1 MTTINRI
8 SCNVALVAFAIAAL
22 PPLAANAALPEGY
35 TEVEYIASSGGQY
48 IDTGVVPKSTTRLVC
63 DFRFTSVPTARV
75 RCGWG
80 SAGSEEALWF
90 GNTAD
95 FSEFAASVSA
105 TYVQSLPS
113 VAVDTN
119 RHVFDLAKG
128 SQKFD
133 GKEFATEATLGDTAL
148 TGNDTAG
155 KPKTMYLFSLHQGWS
170 PPVGPCG
177 SMEVYSC
184 QVYDG
189 ETLVRDFVPSVR
201 SSDNKAGLYDRVTDA
216 FFGNLGSGDLDAGP
230 EVCYFVGVEYIECD
244 GNQYIDTLWTNGSNH
259 VITFDLQPTELPTA
273 SGTGAGGVITYYGCR
288 STHEAQNISFFM
300 DFVNN
305 APAFSVDFNNGSY
318 ATYRLN
324 AANVSTNR
332 RYVVVNSAASR
343 SVTGYDASGNVVST
357 VSDTD
362 NCTASFSCAGS
373 AYLFAINNMSSG
385 SPALLWNNKAKMKFY
400 GATVETADGEPCCNL
415 VPCLKNGTTPG
426 VYDTVRDIF
435 LPNAGSGTFTYGAET
450 GVVYGLEPQGDA
462 FAVSPIPDQVAATPA
477 ALAAGIEP
485 SVTVSNLATSV
496 ELVQGTHYTVA
507 YSNNT
512 VTGTAYA
519 IVTGVGDYDEESA
532 VVPFVINCPFD
543 PSNFDHTM
551 TISPSV
557 GKVTSPLT
565 NFPILVRLSNA
576 RQPWFNPA
584 DCAANG
590 ADLRFTLADGTL
602 LAHEID
608 TWNSSGES
616 LVWVNVPSL
625 SASTVVTAYWGAKNA
640 AFLPVVNPADTW
652 PDFIAV
658 YHLGEGDATARDS
671 SANGYDAV
679 NAAAVTLGSNPKVGG
694 CARITGVYDTGVKS
708 LTRTAAAKPLSDR
721 SRLTMSAWVA
731 WDAYASAS
739 EKTSANISIG
749 KKWTGWGDQGG
760 GFDCRFFEAQ
770 PYFGLVLNSGT
781 GSGTL
786 HNWNSDVAATGGSW
800 MYLTCTINDA
810 TAAKYVNGELLL
822 PDKYNGGGA
831 MFGGNPT
838 TTLAHGVLGPD
849 TGPYKFGATLA
860 TGRMDEVRL
869 RDGVASAEW
878 IAADYAQQNVDDFLF
893 YAEPVDEA
901 FTIAPIP
908 DQTVSSVAELFAGVT
923 PSMTVSNLTA
933 GTELSLG
940 TDYTVTY
947 QNNTSLGLAYAIVA
961 GRGEY
966 AAYTN
971 RTPFLIGGIDAY
983 YIVAGSTSDAADNST
998 VSGDGSN
1005 PTGWATTKGS
1015 GTRAIKGITEDNTVY
1030 YVWQYRW
1037 VRTPPRKNYATPPTS
1052 AIVVEPSCTWELGDK
1067 LTGQTLTLS
1076 NLFVRTGGKLV
1087 VAAVGDGAVT
1097 VNNTY
1102 AGNWTMDEGSTV
1114 SIAASKEADGAV
1126 KSFTLSATV
1135 TGRGAIVM
1143 PSTAKANAYDGTLA
1157 NKITGDISGFTGDI
1171 GTWNGYNAVS
1181 LELVNAASI
1190 PGDPVPEEVAYVI
1203 VTNSATL
1210 KIDQDWTSPTN
1221 RIWILGDAGTPTIN
1235 VPSGKTVTIDGDLVG
1250 SVGFKKTGTGTLVIR
1265 GASPAFSGEITINQG
1280 VVRFAGQGARVA
1292 ASAGV
1297 TLTEAGGTYE
1307 IAALAVSPIP
1317 DQIVTSLDDLAAGI
1331 CPTLVVSNLE
1341 DGVELTLDTDY
1352 TVAYANNTA
1361 YGVATV
1367 TVTGQG
1373 EYAGMV
1379 KRVEF
1384 IIHSVK
1390 EVTANY
1396 DLAAG
1401 EDWTDFESVT
1411 VASGVTIDLKGH
1423 NLTISGLNGSGTITD
1438 SVGGGELH
1446 YHVPATYASGYEAKI
1461 EGVSLTGGLKLV
1473 KEGPGQLTAIK
1484 QRQTYTGGTVVDAGI
1499 LKYGCTGNNSID
1511 STYPFGY
1518 SSASEKGTISVSA
1531 GAILDPAGSHNW
1543 ENHTITLNGG
1553 MISNTVAQTS
1563 GLFNPKLVLTA
1574 DSTFASEKSY
1584 SLAVTSGNLNG
1595 HTLRVWFAHN
1605 GETLNFCP
1613 DGLSNG
1619 TVYVVDGSWF
1629 KSASKNATA
1638 PTVDLSVYCAL
1649 KMDSYSWT
1657 IRNYTA
1663 RYNQNYAEGTAALNV
1678 LGTFTPVENYFYGP
1692 TMQDGSA
1699 IDLSAKTGAWNVKS
1713 SLAWK
1718 NYNNGTTKFAEGASV
1733 AILLGGRT
1741 PAIGEK
1747 IVTWTAATKPAD
1759 SVSFTNATYFLHA
1772 RADGLYAEAPRT
1784 FAAMEISDIE
1794 TAWTPADVAAA
1805 IESSL
1810 VVSNL
1815 VSGGALTLGTDYT
1828 YTYIVD
1834 DGKCIVTITGHGDN
1848 EGFSAVRTFN
1858 IGEILVRRSSFDYSM
1873 DIAPS
1878 VGKVT
1883 GTLTNFPVLVRL
1895 STAIEKFSYG
1905 KCKPDE
1911 IRFFLPDGTLL
1922 EHEIDYWNENG
1933 ESTVWVNVPELTAD
1947 TVISA
1952 YWGLRAGQGILPPIT
1967 SKTWPEYVGVW
1978 HFSEES
1984 GSARDS
1990 SGNGYHTDNGGGT
2003 VSNLNAKVGL
2013 ARNANMTPMITSVT
2027 KLDSASAAK
2036 PITTMSKFSVSG
2048 WMYSNVDVA
2057 TASKKYPQ
2065 QIRNKNGWDESTGW
2079 YTGIEGASDKFCGNG
2094 SGKTRTIITLS
2105 ASIYTNWVYIT
2116 TIFNDTSCSVYA
2128 NGAFVTNTP
2137 INTVKASTTYPLRF
2151 ATDFNGIMDEYRIHD
2166 RLQDAAYI
2174 EADYATQT
2182 DPDFLTFGNVKNPA
2196 PTMLILR

>member
-1 MTTINRI
+1 MKI
-8 SCNVALVAFAIAAL
+8 SHKLHFTLAVALAACAASAAL
-22 PPLAANAALPEGY
+22 PLGY
-35 TEVEYIASSGGQY
+35 TEVEYIASSGTQY
-48 IDTGVVPKSTTRLVC
+48 IDTGIVPKSTTRLVC
-63 DFRFTSVPTARV
+63 DFRLPIVPTARF

-80 SAGSEEALWF
+80 SAGSQEALWF

-95 FSEFAASVSA
+95 FSDFATSVSA
-105 TYVQSLPS
+105 TYVQTQPG
-113 VAVDTN
+113 VAVDTD

-128 SQKFD
+128 SLKFD
-133 GKEFATEATLGDTAL
+133 GYEYSTEATLGDTAL
-148 TGNDTAG
+148 TGKDTAG
-155 KPKTMYLFSLHQGWS
+155 KAKTMYLFTLHQGWS

-184 QVYDG
+184 QIYDG
-189 ETLVRDFVPSVR
+189 ETLVRDFVPAVR
-201 SSDNKAGLYDRVTDA
+201 ASDNKAGLYDTVTKA
-216 FFGNLGSGDLDAGP
+216 FFGNLGTGDFTAGP
-230 EVCYFVGVEYIECD
+230 EVRYYVGVEYIECD

-259 VITFDLQPTELPTA
+259 VITFDIQPTVLPTK

-288 STHEAQNISFFM
+288 SAYNGRNISFFM

-305 APAFSVDFNNGSY
+305 KPAFSVDFNNGNY
-318 ATYRLN
+318 ETYRLN
-324 AANVSTNR
+324 AANVSTNY
-332 RYVVVNSAASR
+332 RYVVVDSAASR
-343 SVTGYDASGNVVST
+343 SVTGYDASSNVVST
-357 VSDTD
+357 ASDPD
-362 NCTASFSCAGS
+362 NCAATFSCAGS
-373 AYLFAINNMSSG
+373 AYLFAINDMSSG
-385 SPALLWNNKAKMKFY
+385 SPAFLWNNKAKMKFY
-400 GATVETADGEPCCNL
+400 GGTIETVDGEPCCNL
-415 VPCLKNGTTPG
+415 VPCLKSGVTPG
-426 VYDTVRDIF
+426 VYDTVRDTF

-450 GVVYGLEPQGDA
+450 GVIYGLEPEGDV
-462 FAVSPIPDQVAATPA
+462 FSVSPIPDQLAATPE
-477 ALAAGIEP
+477 ALAAGIAP

-496 ELVQGTHYTVA
+496 ELVQGTDYTVA
-507 YSNNT
+507 YSNNIA
-512 VTGTAYA
+512 TGTAYA
-519 IVTGVGDYDEESA
+519 IVTGAGDYAEKTA
-532 VVPFVINCPFD
+532 VVTFVIDCPFD
-543 PSNFDHTM
+543 ASNYDHTM
-551 TISPSV
+551 TISPAT
-557 GKVTSPLT
+557 GAITAPLT
-565 NFPILVRLSNA
+565 NFPILVRLSTS
-576 RQPWFNPA
+576 RQPWFNPS

-590 ADLRFTLADGTL
+590 ADLRFALSDGTL

-608 TWNSSGES
+608 TWNAAGES
-616 LVWVNVPSL
+616 TVWVNIPEL
-625 SASTVVTAYWGAKNA
+625 TASTVVNAYWGAKSA
-640 AFLPVVNPADTW
+640 AFLPIMNPADAW

-679 NAAAVTLGSNPKVGG
+679 NGGAVSLGSNPRVGG
-694 CARITGVYDTGVKS
+694 CASITGSYVSDVTS
-708 LTRTAAAKPLSDR
+708 FTRSYAAKPLSDITR
-721 SRLTMSAWVA
+721 VTVSGWVA
-731 WDAYASAS
+731 VDKMTGTKDS
-739 EKTSANISIG
+739 SIMILVQ
-749 KKWTGWGDQGG
+749 KYTGWNDSKGG
-760 GFDCRFFEAQ
+760 WLCRYLEGYPF
-770 PYFGLVLNSGT
+770 FGLVVNSAP
-781 GSGTL
+781 SASFI
-786 HNWNSDVAATGGSW
+786 NWNSDAPATGGGW
-800 MYLTCTINDA
+800 MYLTCAVDGTTATKYINGA
-810 TAAKYVNGELLL
+810 TFE
-822 PDKYNGGGA
+822 DHYNKGGA
-831 MFGGNPT
+831 LFGGNPA
-838 TTLAHGVLGPD
+838 TLPHGIVADAG
-849 TGPYKFGATLA
+849 TFKFGASNVE
-860 TGRMDEVRL
+860 GRMDELRL
-869 RDGVASAEW
+869 RDGVASAAW
-878 IAADYAQQNVDDFLF
+878 VAADYAQQNVDDFLF
-893 YAEPVDEA
+893 YAEPIDEA
-901 FTIAPIP
+901 FTVSPIP
-908 DQTVSSVAELFAGVT
+908 DQTVSSFAELFAGVT
-923 PSMTVSNLTA
+923 LSVTVSNLTA
-933 GTELSLG
+933 GTELAPG

-947 QNNTSLGLAYAIVA
+947 MGNTSLGLAYAVVV

-971 RTPFLIGGIDAY
+971 RAPFLIGGIDAY
-983 YIVAGSTSDAADNST
+983 YIVGGSTSDAADNST

-1190 PGDPVPEEVAYVI
+1190 PGDPVPEEIAYVI

-1297 TLTEAGGTYE
+1297 TLTEDGGTYE
-1307 IAALAVSPIP
+1307 IAALSVSPIP
-1317 DQIVTSLDDLAAGI
+1317 VQTVYDLDTLAAGI
-1331 CPTLVVSNLE
+1331 RPTLVVSNL
-1341 DGVELTLDTDY
+1341 DAQTELVLGTDY
-1352 TVAYANNTA
+1352 SVAYANITTPGIA
-1361 YGVATV
+1361 TATV
-1367 TVTGQG
+1367 TGLG
-1373 EYAGMV
+1373 EFAGLV
-1379 KRVEF
+1379 RSVDF

-1390 EVTANY
+1390 EIGASYNLSA
-1396 DLAAG
+1396 D
-1401 EDWTDFESVT
+1401 EDWTGFESVT
-1411 VASGVTIDLKGH
+1411 VASGVVIDLKGH
-1423 NLTISGLNGSGTITD
+1423 NLTISGLNGAGEITD

-1446 YHVPATYASGYEAKI
+1446 YAVPAVFESGYAAKI
-1461 EGVSLTGGLKLV
+1461 ESVSLTGLLKLV
-1473 KEGPGQLTAIK
+1473 KDGPGQLTAIK

-1595 HTLRVWFAHN
+1595 YTLRVWFAHN

-1733 AILLGGRT
+1733 AILLGERT
-1741 PAIGEK
+1741 PAVDEK

-1759 SVSFTNATYFLHA
+1759 SVSLTNATYVL
-1772 RADGLYAEAPRT
+1772 RAEDDGLYVDSLRT
-1784 FAAMEISDIE
+1784 FAANDLPDIGEAKLASDL
-1794 TAWTPADVAAA
+1794 AAA

-1810 VVSNL
+1810 VMTDIVTGETL
-1815 VSGGALTLGTDYT
+1815 ALGTDYT
-1828 YTYIVD
+1828 YSFSVSGSRCT
-1834 DGKCIVTITGHGDN
+1834 VTVTGLGDHA
-1848 EGFSAVRTFN
+1848 GATVVRTFD
-1858 IGEILVRRSSFDYSM
+1858 IGRISLRQSAFSYSM
-1873 DIAPS
+1873 DIFPTAGKLTAP
-1878 VGKVT
+1878 
-1883 GTLTNFPVLVRL
+1883 LTNFPVLVRL
-1895 STAIEKFSYG
+1895 STDIKRFSYER
-1905 KCKPDE
+1905 CKADE
-1911 IRFFLPDGTLL
+1911 LRFALPDGTLL
-1922 EHEIDYWNENG
+1922 AHEIDWWNESG
-1933 ESTVWVNVPELTAD
+1933 ESTVWVNVPELTSN
-1947 TVISA
+1947 TVFTA
-1952 YWGLRAGQGILPPIT
+1952 YWGMPAGREALRAAGE
-1967 SKTWPEYVGVW
+1967 TWPEYVGVW
-1978 HFSEES
+1978 HFSEAS
-1984 GSARDS
+1984 GIAHDS
-1990 SGNGYHTDNGGGT
+1990 SGNRYDSIDNGGGT
-2003 VSNLNAKVGL
+2003 LSNLNAKVGL
-2013 ARNANMTPMITSVT
+2013 ARNANMTSMITSVT
-2027 KLDSASAAK
+2027 KLDSTSAAK
-2036 PITTMSKFSVSG
+2036 PMTTMSKFSVSG

-2057 TASKKYPQ
+2057 TSSKKYPQ
-2065 QIRNKNGWDESTGW
+2065 QIRNKNGWNESTGW

-2094 SGKTRTIITLS
+2094 SGATREIITLPV
-2105 ASIYTNWVYIT
+2105 SIYTNWVYLT
-2116 TIFNDTSCSVYA
+2116 TIFDDASCSVYA
-2128 NGAFVTNTP
+2128 NGVFVKTSA
-2137 INTVKASTTYPLRF
+2137 INAVKASTTYPLRF

-2182 DPDFLTFGNVKNPA
+2182 DPDFLTFGKVKNPA

>member
-1 MTTINRI
+1 MKSILHFTFA
-8 SCNVALVAFAIAAL
+8 ALAACAASAAL
-22 PPLAANAALPEGY
+22 PLGY
-35 TEVEYIASSGGQY
+35 TEVEYIASSGAQY

-63 DFRFTSVPTARV
+63 DFRLTIVPTARF

-80 SAGSEEALWF
+80 SAGSKEALWF

-133 GKEFATEATLGDTAL
+133 GKEFATEATIGDTAL

-184 QVYDG
+184 QIYDG
-189 ETLVRDFVPSVR
+189 ETLVRDFVPAVR
-201 SSDNKAGLYDRVTDA
+201 DLDGKAGLYDTVTDA
-216 FFGNLGSGDLDAGP
+216 FFGNLGSGDLSAGP
-230 EVCYFVGVEYIECD
+230 EVRYYVGVEYIESD
-244 GNQYIDTLWTNGSNH
+244 GDQYIDTLWTNGSDH
-259 VITFDLQPTELPTA
+259 VITLDIQPTVPPTTG
-273 SGTGAGGVITYYGCR
+273 GTGSGGIQTYYGCR
-288 STHEAQNISFFM
+288 NAASDRNISMFL
-300 DFVNN
+300 DYLSSQ
-305 APAFSVDFNNGSY
+305 PTFSIDFNNNSY
-318 ATYRLN
+318 STYRLDVSG
-324 AANVSTNR
+324 VSTAY
-332 RYVVVNSAASR
+332 RYIIVDSAALR
-343 SVTGYDASGNVVST
+343 TARWYDAGETLVSSA
-357 VSDTD
+357 VEDTPWSS
-362 NCTASFSCAGS
+362 AFSCAGS

-400 GATVETADGEPCCNL
+400 GGTVTTADGEPCCNL

-426 VYDTVRDIF
+426 VYDTVRDMF

-450 GVVYGLEPQGDA
+450 GVVYGLEPEGDVLS
-462 FAVSPIPDQVAATPA
+462 VSPIPDQFAATPA

-485 SVTVSNLATSV
+485 SVTVSNLATSA

-512 VTGTAYA
+512 ATGTAYA
-519 IVTGVGDYDEESA
+519 TITGIGDYTNKSE
-532 VVPFVINCPFD
+532 VVSFTIDCEFD
-543 PSNFDHTM
+543 PSNYDHAM

-557 GKVTSPLT
+557 GKVTSTLT
-565 NFPILVRLSNA
+565 NFPILVRLSTA
-576 RQPWFNPA
+576 RQLWFNPA

-590 ADLRFTLADGTL
+590 ADLRFTLSDGTL

-608 TWNSSGES
+608 TWNAAGES
-616 LVWVNVPSL
+616 TVWVNVPEL
-625 SASTVVTAYWGAKNA
+625 TASTVVNAYWGAKNA
-640 AFLPVVNPADTW
+640 AFLPIVNPADTW

-679 NAAAVTLGSNPKVGG
+679 NGGAVSLGSNPKVGG
-694 CARITGVYDTGVKS
+694 CASITGSYTSGVTS
-708 LTRTAAAKPLSDR
+708 FTRSSAAKPLSDITR
-721 SRLTMSAWVA
+721 VTVSGWVA
-731 WDAYASAS
+731 VDKMNSDKNS
-739 EKTSANISIG
+739 SIMFLVQ
-749 KKWTGWGDQGG
+749 KYTGWNDSKGG
-760 GFDCRFFEAQ
+760 WLCRYLEGY
-770 PYFGLVLNSGT
+770 PYLGLVVNSG
-781 GSGTL
+781 SGASGFV
-786 HNWNSDVAATGGSW
+786 NWNSDAPATGGGW
-800 MYLTCTINDA
+800 MYLTCAVDGTTA
-810 TAAKYVNGELLL
+810 TKYVNGATFE
-822 PDKYNGGGA
+822 DHYNKGGPL
-831 MFGGNPT
+831 FGGNPA
-838 TTLAHGVLGPD
+838 TLPHGILADSGVF
-849 TGPYKFGATLA
+849 KFGASNVE
-860 TGRMDEVRL
+860 GRMDELRI
-869 RDGVASAEW
+869 RDGAASAAW
-878 IAADYAQQNVDDFLF
+878 VAADYAQQNDASFLS

-901 FTIAPIP
+901 FTVSPIP
-908 DQTVSSVAELFAGVT
+908 DQTVSSFAELFAGVT
-923 PSMTVSNLTA
+923 PSVTVSNLTT
-933 GTELSLG
+933 GTVLAPN

-947 QNNTSLGLAYAIVA
+947 MGNTSLGLAYAVVA
-961 GRGEY
+961 GCGEY

-971 RTPFLIGGIDAY
+971 SAPFIIRGLAAY
-983 YIVAGSTSDAADNST
+983 YIVGGTAAEAADNST

-1005 PTGWATTKGS
+1005 PTGWATTKGGFKS
-1015 GTRAIKGITEDNTVY
+1015 INGVTAQNAIY
-1030 YVWQYRW
+1030 HVWLNRW

-1052 AIVVEPSCTWELGDK
+1052 AIVVEPSCKWELGDK

-1076 NLFVRTGGKLV
+1076 NLFIRAGGKLIV
-1087 VAAVGDGAVT
+1087 GAVGDGAVT

-1102 AGNWTMDEGSTV
+1102 AGNWTMEEGSTV

-1126 KSFTLSATV
+1126 KAFTLSATV
-1135 TGRGAIVM
+1135 TGRGAIIM
-1143 PSTAKANAYDGTLA
+1143 PSTAKEYLYDGTLA

-1190 PGDPVPEEVAYVI
+1190 PGDPAPEEIAYVV

-1210 KIDQDWTSPTN
+1210 KIDQDWVSPTN
-1221 RIWILGDAGTPTIN
+1221 RIWILGDSGTPTIN
-1235 VPSGKTVTIDGDLVG
+1235 VPSGKTVTVNSDLVG
-1250 SVGFKKTGTGTLVIR
+1250 TVGFVKTGAGTLVIR
-1265 GASPAFSGEITINQG
+1265 SVSPAFSGEVTINQG
-1280 VVRFAGQGARVA
+1280 VVRFAGPGARVA

-1307 IAALAVSPIP
+1307 IAALSVSPIP
-1317 DQIVTSLDDLAAGI
+1317 VQTITSLDTLAAGI
-1331 CPTLVVSNLE
+1331 TPSVTVSNLE
-1341 DGVELTLDTDY
+1341 TLAELVLDADY
-1352 TVAYANNTA
+1352 TVAYADNTA

-1411 VASGVTIDLKGH
+1411 VASGAVIDLKGH

-1438 SVGGGELH
+1438 SDGGGELH

-1595 HTLRVWFAHN
+1595 YTLRVWFAHN

-1733 AILLGGRT
+1733 AILLGERT
-1741 PAIGEK
+1741 PAVGEK

-1759 SVSFTNATYFLHA
+1759 SVSLTNATYVL
-1772 RADGLYAEAPRT
+1772 RAEDDGLYVDSLRT
-1784 FAAMEISDIE
+1784 FAANDLPDITEAKLASDL
-1794 TAWTPADVAAA
+1794 AAA

-1810 VVSNL
+1810 VMTDIVTGETL
-1815 VSGGALTLGTDYT
+1815 ALGTDYIYSFSVNGSRCT
-1828 YTYIVD
+1828 
-1834 DGKCIVTITGHGDN
+1834 VTVTGLGDHA
-1848 EGFSAVRTFN
+1848 GATVVRTFD
-1858 IGEILVRRSSFDYSM
+1858 IGRISLRQSAFSYSM
-1873 DIAPS
+1873 DIFPTAGKLTAP
-1878 VGKVT
+1878 
-1883 GTLTNFPVLVRL
+1883 LTNFPVLVRL
-1895 STAIEKFSYG
+1895 STDIKRFSYER
-1905 KCKPDE
+1905 CKADE
-1911 IRFFLPDGTLL
+1911 LRFALPDGTLL
-1922 EHEIDYWNENG
+1922 AHEIDWWNENG
-1933 ESTVWVNVPELTAD
+1933 ESTIWVNVPELTSN
-1947 TVISA
+1947 TVFTA
-1952 YWGLRAGQGILPPIT
+1952 YWGMPAGREALRAAGE
-1967 SKTWPEYVGVW
+1967 TWPEYVGVW
-1978 HFSEES
+1978 HFSEAS
-1984 GSARDS
+1984 GIAHDS
-1990 SGNGYHTDNGGGT
+1990 SGNRYDSIDNGGGT
-2003 VSNLNAKVGL
+2003 LSNLNAKVGL
-2013 ARNANMTPMITSVT
+2013 ARNANMTSMITSVT
-2027 KLDSASAAK
+2027 KLDSTSAAK
-2036 PITTMSKFSVSG
+2036 PMTTMSKFSVSG

-2057 TASKKYPQ
+2057 TSSKKYPQ
-2065 QIRNKNGWDESTGW
+2065 QIRNKNGWNESTGW

-2094 SGKTRTIITLS
+2094 SGATREIITLPV
-2105 ASIYTNWVYIT
+2105 SIYTNWVYLT
-2116 TIFNDTSCSVYA
+2116 TVFDDASCSVYA
-2128 NGAFVTNTP
+2128 NGVFVKTSA
-2137 INTVKASTTYPLRF
+2137 INAVKASTTYPLRF